1 MARLKSLLYPGE
13 TVLLRL
19 ERPFWD
25 IAVRVAAPFVVA
37 VLLFEIMVRD
47 FKYIE
52 RWVVS
57 LGITGLAISLIAL
70 LLVMAFWHLLWA
82 TPFDWLLRKRRP
94 DHWRIAVTD
103 QRVMVRRGS
112 LGGRL
117 DEMMR
122 HDIETCLYDRA
133 EGKILLAGAGREL
146 AIPCNQRQAGR
157 ILAALGYDAA
167 GA

>member
-25 IAVRVAAPFVVA
+25 IAARVTAPFVA
-37 VLLFEIMVRD
+37 AGVL
-47 FKYIE
+47 FKIVFNSFNDIE

-57 LGITGLAISLIAL
+57 LGIAGIVISLIAL
-70 LLVMAFWHLLWA
+70 LLAMALWHLLWA
-82 TPFDWLLRKRRP
+82 MPFDWLFRKRRP

-103 QRVMVRRGS
+103 QRIMVRRGP

-122 HDIETCLYDRA
+122 HDIETCIHNRA
-133 EGKILLAGAGREL
+133 GGKIVLAGAGREL
-146 AIPCNQRQAGR
+146 AIACNPRQADR
-157 ILAALGYDAA
+157 ILEALAFETA
-167 GA
+167 NT